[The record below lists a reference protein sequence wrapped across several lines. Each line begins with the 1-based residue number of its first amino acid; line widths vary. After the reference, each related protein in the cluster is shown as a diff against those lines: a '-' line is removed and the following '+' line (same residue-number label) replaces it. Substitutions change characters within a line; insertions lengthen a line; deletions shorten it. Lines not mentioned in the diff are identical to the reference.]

1 MLAKLHSFLKFEKDL
16 IDKLTKLAEEQRDA
30 LVKFDMIKVEQ
41 LAIYQD
47 DLVKKIREAEE
58 KRIKLLMNWMG
69 ISRMEAVNLKLSSI
83 ERRLEGAQMLEIKRL
98 RIALKKLVSNLQN
111 LNNTNRVLANR
122 AKSSIQ
128 NMMMMFVGGGHQM
141 FNVKI

>member
-1 MLAKLHSFLKFEKDL
+1 MLSKLHKFLKYEKEL
-16 IDKLTKLAEEQRDA
+16 IDKLTKLAEQQRDA

-47 DLVKKIREAEE
+47 DVVKNIREAEE
-58 KRIKLLMNWMG
+58 KRIRLLMNWMG
-69 ISRMEAVNLKLSSI
+69 LTRIEAMNLKLSSI
-83 ERRLEGAQMLEIKRL
+83 EKRLNGEELIEIKRL

-128 NMMMMFVGGGHQM
+128 NIMMMFVGGGHQM

>member
-1 MLAKLHSFLKFEKDL
+1 MLAKLHSFLKYEKEL

-30 LVKFDMIKVEQ
+30 LVKFDMMKVEQ

-47 DLVKKIREAEE
+47 TLVKNIREAEE

-69 ISRMEAVNLKLSSI
+69 LSRIQAMNLKLSSI
-83 ERRLEGAQMLEIKRL
+83 EKRLKGEEMIEIKRL
-98 RIALKKLVSNLQN
+98 RIAMKKLVSNLQN

-122 AKSSIQ
+122 AKGSIQ
-128 NMMMMFVGGGHQM
+128 NIMMMFVGGGHQM